1 MLIKNRR
8 RNIVNG
14 IYSNRKRWA
23 ELMFQFIVFIKLQR
37 GVAYTAQKMKFS
49 IKDFF
54 SKCDQIRRKLLVTF
68 TEEILN
74 GKLHFLCSVILI
86 TDNTISKRRRVVVFL
101 IELFFITSKIPICCL
116 TCTERYLR
124 QKGIYVIGFITK
136 HTPL

>member
-1 MLIKNRR
+1 MTPFEQETHIHYRYISTFTTFTTFTTYNFSVYAMMLIKNRR
-8 RNIVNG
+8 RKIVNG

-37 GVAYTAQKMKFS
+37 GVAYTAQKIKFS

-74 GKLHFLCSVILI
+74 GKLHFLFC
-86 TDNTISKRRRVVVFL
+86 DMP
-101 IELFFITSKIPICCL
+101 ELGFSMNWIFPCKDRIFFI
-116 TCTERYLR
+116 
-124 QKGIYVIGFITK
+124 
-136 HTPL
+136 